1 MAKTRKDL
9 VAGRIRFFGLSG
21 EAVGGG
27 LMAVPYRV
35 TLGVTGCIGAYKA
48 VLVLRELQKAGIE
61 VTVVMTRAAVEFIQP
76 LTFQAL
82 SGKPVITQM
91 WERDQDSEIQ
101 HIALAQNT
109 DLLLVSPLTANTM
122 ARFAHGLA
130 DDFLSTLYLSVTSP
144 VLLAPAM
151 NVEMWRN
158 RATQDNL
165 ERLRQRGV
173 TIIEPEAGY
182 LACGMVG
189 EGRLADPIVIAQK
202 AVELLRRRTDF
213 SQEVVLIT
221 AGPTVEDID
230 PVRFLT
236 NRSSGKMGYALAEA
250 AQARGATV
258 ILISG
263 PTRLPPPF
271 GVTVVPV
278 RTTREMYQSVLDH
291 LPRSTVV
298 LKAAAVCDFR
308 PKTAEI
314 NKIKKR
320 TVFSLELE
328 ATEDIL
334 AEVGRRRTPD
344 QVIVGFAAETEHLL
358 ANADVKLKQKN
369 VDLIALNDV
378 GRTDI
383 GFDVSDNQ
391 ITLLGRDASRRQLP
405 LLSKRETA
413 DRILDAVLD
422 WKQFQTLPTTP
433 LSGK

>member
-1 MAKTRKDL
+1 MSA
-9 VAGRIRFFGLSG
+9 
-21 EAVGGG
+21 
-27 LMAVPYRV
+27 PYRI

-48 VLVLRELQKAGIE
+48 VLVLRELQKAGVE
-61 VTVVMTRAAVEFIQP
+61 VTVVMTRSAVEFIQP

-82 SGKPVITQM
+82 SGKPVITDM
-91 WERDQDSEIQ
+91 WKRDQDSEIK

-122 ARFAHGLA
+122 AKFAQGIA

-151 NVEMWRN
+151 NVEMWRHP
-158 RATQDNL
+158 ATQENL

-173 TIIEPEAGY
+173 AIIEPEAGY

-189 EGRLADPIVIAQK
+189 EGRLADPTVIAQQ
-202 AVELLRRRTDF
+202 ALELVQVRTDL
-213 SQEVVLIT
+213 SNEVVLIT
-221 AGPTVEDID
+221 AGPTIEDLD

-250 AQARGATV
+250 ARSRGATV

-263 PTRLPPPF
+263 PTRLVPPS
-271 GVTVVPV
+271 GVTFVSV
-278 RTTREMYQSVLDH
+278 RTTREMYQAVLDH
-291 LPRSTVV
+291 LPGSTIV

-308 PKTAEI
+308 PKTPEL

-334 AEVGRRRTPD
+334 AEIGRRRTPT
-344 QVIVGFAAETEHLL
+344 QVIVGFAAETEHLE
-358 ANADVKLKQKN
+358 AHAASKLQRKN

-378 GRTDI
+378 SRTDI
-383 GFDVSDNQ
+383 GFDVSNNQ
-391 ITLLGRDASRRQLP
+391 VTLLGRDTSRRQLP

-422 WKQFQTLPTTP
+422 WKQSRTLATTP
-433 LSGK
+433 ISGK

>member
-1 MAKTRKDL
+1 MSI
-9 VAGRIRFFGLSG
+9 RI
-21 EAVGGG
+21 
-27 LMAVPYRV
+27 

-48 VLVLRELQKAGIE
+48 VLVLRELQKAGAE

-82 SGKPVITQM
+82 SGKPVITEM
-91 WERDQDSEIQ
+91 WNRDQDSEIK

-122 ARFAHGLA
+122 AKFAQGLA

-151 NVEMWRN
+151 NVEMWRHQ
-158 RATQDNL
+158 ATQDNL

-189 EGRLADPIVIAQK
+189 EGRLADPTVIAQK
-202 AVELLRRRTDF
+202 ALELLCGRADF

-263 PTRLPPPF
+263 PTRLPPPA
-271 GVTVVPV
+271 GVTFRSV
-278 RTTREMYQSVLDH
+278 RTTREMYQAVLDH
-291 LPRSTVV
+291 LPGSTVV

-308 PKTAEI
+308 PKTPEI

-320 TVFSLELE
+320 TVLSLELE

-334 AEVGRRRTPD
+334 AEVGRRRTPT

-358 ANADVKLKQKN
+358 TNADAKLKQKN

-378 GRTDI
+378 SRTDI
-383 GFDVSDNQ
+383 GFDVSHNQ
-391 ITLLGRDASRRQLP
+391 VTLLGRDASRRQLP
-405 LLSKRETA
+405 FLSKRETA

-422 WKQFQTLPTTP
+422 WKQSQTLPTTP